1 MKMTV
6 KMPRAADTVD
16 EFVVSEWLVE
26 PGATVAAGDPI
37 MKVET
42 DKALV
47 EIPSPVAGTFLEQLV
62 SIDDEIS
69 TGDPIAVIE
78 SS

>member
-47 EIPSPVAGTFLEQLV
+47 EIPSPVAGTLLEQLV
-62 SIDDEIS
+62 SIDDEVS
-69 TGDPIAVIE
+69 TGNPIAVIE
-78 SS
+78 ST

>member
-1 MKMTV
+1 MTV

-16 EFVVSEWLVE
+16 EVVVSEWIAE
-26 PGATVAAGDPI
+26 AGAAVAAGETLLT
-37 MKVET
+37 VET

-47 EIPSPVAGTFLEQLV
+47 EVPAPVAGQLV
-62 SIDDEIS
+62 ERLVAVDDEIT
-69 TGDPIAVIE
+69 TGTPIAVIE

>member
-26 PGATVAAGDPI
+26 LGASVAAGDPI

-47 EIPSPVAGTFLEQLV
+47 EIPSPVAGTLLEQLV
-62 SIDDEIS
+62 SLDDEVS

>member
-69 TGDPIAVIE
+69 TGVPIAVIE

>member
-16 EFVVSEWLVE
+16 EVMVSEWVVE
-26 PGATVAAGDPI
+26 PGATIAVGDPLI
-37 MKVET
+37 RVET

-47 EIPSPVAGTFLEQLV
+47 DVPSPVAGTLVEQLV
-62 SIDDEIS
+62 SIDDEIA
-69 TGDPIAVIE
+69 TGTPIATIE

>member
-47 EIPSPVAGTFLEQLV
+47 EIPSPVAGTLLEQLV
-62 SIDDEIS
+62 SIDDEVS
-69 TGDPIAVIE
+69 TGDPIAVFE